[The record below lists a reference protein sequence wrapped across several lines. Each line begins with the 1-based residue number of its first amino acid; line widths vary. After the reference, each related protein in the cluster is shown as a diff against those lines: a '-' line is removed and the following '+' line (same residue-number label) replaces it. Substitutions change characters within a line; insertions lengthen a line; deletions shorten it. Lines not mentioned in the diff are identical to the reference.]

1 MNPEAMIWR
10 RILSWIVSC
19 AWNDEEG
26 KEVTCLGIGRWGEV
40 GKGDIGD
47 GGNLS
52 TELLDLL
59 HGLQSEEMLVAERGS
74 WVVFVRSDSGKHL
87 EQIAYASS

>member
-1 MNPEAMIWR
+1 
-10 RILSWIVSC
+10 
-19 AWNDEEG
+19 
-26 KEVTCLGIGRWGEV
+26 
-40 GKGDIGD
+40 
-47 GGNLS
+47 
-52 TELLDLL
+52 L